1 MDAGLGHLAPTS
13 RGFLGLLIPVLALLA
28 HFGRTHARA
37 PIKSWRAIHK
47 LDNANKVAIC
57 PAFFFSPR

>member
-28 HFGRTHARA
+28 HFGRTHARS
-37 PIKSWRAIHK
+37 PVIIRLRSIHK
-47 LDNANKVAIC
+47 LDSANIT
-57 PAFFFSPR
+57 SS